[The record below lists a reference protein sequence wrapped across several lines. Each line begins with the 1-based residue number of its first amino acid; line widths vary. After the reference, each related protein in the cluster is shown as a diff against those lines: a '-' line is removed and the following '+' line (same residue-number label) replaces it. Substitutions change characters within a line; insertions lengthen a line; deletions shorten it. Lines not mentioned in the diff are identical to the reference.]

1 MDSVSGTATYPRVGI
16 TSCLGVCVTLF
27 AVSASSQLLI
37 AVGGG
42 ERPSVAGRA
51 FQF

>member
-1 MDSVSGTATYPRVGI
+1 MELVSGTATYPRVGI

-27 AVSASSQLLI
+27 AVVLASRQL

-42 ERPSVAGRA
+42 EHPSVAGRA